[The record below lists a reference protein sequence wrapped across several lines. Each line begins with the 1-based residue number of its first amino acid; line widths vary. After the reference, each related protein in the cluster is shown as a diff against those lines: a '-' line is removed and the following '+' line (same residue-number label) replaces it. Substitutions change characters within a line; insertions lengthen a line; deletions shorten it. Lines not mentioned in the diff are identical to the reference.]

1 MSRRSYRK
9 YDQRLKNLVAESED
23 ISQFHCYGIPKSTLR
38 QWQKNGHQEFFTIPE
53 LSQTATELIQE
64 NIALKSQLSA
74 VIVEHDLVATTIK
87 IFGFQIQYKRL
98 PSSDAKAE
106 ILTAIKKASECISL
120 QACLLPIGLTA
131 ARYHHW
137 VKLQVACMLDD
148 RSSCPR
154 VSPSKMLPTEVNKI
168 KELYTAKEFAHYSTI
183 ALSWFAKKTGE
194 VVASAS
200 TWSRVI
206 REHGLKRNR
215 VRIYPAKPKIGI
227 RASAPGQIWHLD
239 LTILR
244 LQDGTRAFVQVVIDN
259 FSRYVLAWKV
269 SRDYGGL
276 STRELLL
283 KAIAK
288 AQSLGMN
295 AVPDVW
301 VDSGTENL
309 NTHVDELVASELIR
323 RTVAQIDVEASNS
336 MVEMLFHRFKN
347 RYMFT
352 IPLTSFEAV
361 ENGAD
366 YYFIESN
373 THIPMAALK
382 GATPEE
388 VVTRK
393 WTPEKM
399 MEMKEKVVAA
409 RLARTQSNTSRRC
422 QPCLV

>member
-1 MSRRSYRK
+1 VEKKRLPRIF
-9 YDQRLKNLVAESED
+9 YDPLLNLNS
-23 ISQFHCYGIPKSTLR
+23 
-38 QWQKNGHQEFFTIPE
+38 N
-53 LSQTATELIQE
+53 ELIQE

-74 VIVEHDLVATTIK
+74 VIAERDLVTTTIK
-87 IFGFQIQYKRL
+87 ILGFQIQYKRL
-98 PSSDAKAE
+98 PSSDAKTE
-106 ILTAIKKASECISL
+106 ILAAIKKASECISL
-120 QACLLPIGLTA
+120 QACLLAIGLTA

-137 VKLQVACMLDD
+137 VKRQVACLLDD
-148 RSSCPR
+148 ESSCPR
-154 VSPSKMLPTEVNKI
+154 VSPRKMLPTKVSKI

-200 TWSRVI
+200 TWSLVV

-244 LQDGTRAFVQVVIDN
+244 LQDGSRVFVQAVIDN

-269 SRDYGGL
+269 SPDYGGL
-276 STRELLL
+276 RTRELLER
-283 KAIAK
+283 AIAK
-288 AQSLGMN
+288 ATQLGLDLIPN
-295 AVPDVW
+295 VL

-309 NTHVDELVASELIR
+309 NSHVDQLVDADLIS

-336 MVEMLFHRFKN
+336 MVEMLFLRLKHR
-347 RYMFT
+347 YLFT
-352 IPLTSFEAV
+352 IPLTNFAAI
-361 ENGAD
+361 ENGVD
-366 YYFIESN
+366 FYFNESN
-373 THIPMAALK
+373 TVIPHSALF

-388 VVTRK
+388 VITGK

-409 RLARTQSNTSRRC
+409 KLARTQSNTSRRC
-422 QPCLV
+422 QSCLV